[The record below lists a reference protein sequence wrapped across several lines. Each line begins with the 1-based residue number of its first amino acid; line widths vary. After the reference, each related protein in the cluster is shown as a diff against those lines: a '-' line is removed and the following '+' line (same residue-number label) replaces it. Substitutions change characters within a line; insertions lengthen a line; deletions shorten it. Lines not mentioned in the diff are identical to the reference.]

1 MIVWVYKVRTTDVRS
16 KGKFSENMDVAKSSN
31 GKKPSSNEH
40 HDLVLTFKDNK
51 LVNWE
56 SKFEEIGE
64 YSIKLEKD
72 GSINEITSKTPGFTT
87 NQEATTS
94 SSWSFDVYLS
104 SMEEE
109 ASIYDGWDSYSASD
123 SGTRLGLIFSKPMWG
138 MNAGFDLSFG
148 YGTGM
153 MLFLEKEF
161 FGFDFV
167 YSLGTDE
174 SDSDNGESTSKIGI
188 FRDFSIAGV
197 PLSFGIEKM
206 TFLYWLGFRFHVSCL
221 FSCVL

>member
-16 KGKFSENMDVAKSSN
+16 KGKFSETMDVAKSSN

-40 HDLVLTFKDNK
+40 HDLVLVFEDNK

-94 SSWSFDVYLS
+94 SSWSFDVY
-104 SMEEE
+104 
-109 ASIYDGWDSYSASD
+109 
-123 SGTRLGLIFSKPMWG
+123 F
-138 MNAGFDLSFG
+138 
-148 YGTGM
+148 
-153 MLFLEKEF
+153 
-161 FGFDFV
+161 
-167 YSLGTDE
+167 
-174 SDSDNGESTSKIGI
+174 
-188 FRDFSIAGV
+188 
-197 PLSFGIEKM
+197 
-206 TFLYWLGFRFHVSCL
+206 
-221 FSCVL
+221 